1 MHKHQNWAPHLDEY
15 SLTSE
20 PRTRAHRAPVG
31 YDHASKLTTTE
42 LELALMEL
50 HYAISYNYRECESAH
65 LNQAY
70 RELQQTY
77 IVRSNKPVDSY
88 QVEDWADDRKDRS
101 V

>member
-1 MHKHQNWAPHLDEY
+1 MHKHQNWAPHLDEC

-31 YDHASKLTTTE
+31 DDHASKLTVTE

-50 HYAISYNYRECESAH
+50 HYAMSYNYCERELAYLS
-65 LNQAY
+65 QAY
-70 RELQQTY
+70 AELQRAY
-77 IVRSNKPVDSY
+77 RMHGDKPVDSY